1 MKSLAVAIAQK
12 LYYYYPELTIHSS
25 RQVGGGII
33 SSAMEFDT
41 SEGKFFVKYNL
52 ANRFPGMFE
61 SEKKGLE
68 LLASAHTRLII
79 PEPILCDTDNGG
91 TSFLL
96 MEFLESDIPEQN
108 FWRNFGYRLALL
120 HRNTSKQYGLKFNNY
135 IGSLHQSNSF
145 HPTWTEFYI
154 EERLQIQFDLA
165 VRNGLL
171 NPALQDEL
179 ADFCEKLPDLIPNER
194 PALIH
199 GDLWAG
205 NYMAGPGGRA
215 AIFDPACYFGHR
227 ESDIAMTMLFGGFP
241 NDFYANYNEA
251 FPMESGWRQRA
262 DVFNL
267 YPLLVHVNLF
277 GHSYVSKV
285 IDILRRYTK

>member
-41 SEGKFFVKYNL
+41 SEGKFFVKFNPV
-52 ANRFPGMFE
+52 NRFPGMFE

-68 LLASAHTRLII
+68 LLASAHTQLII
-79 PEPILCDTDNGG
+79 PEPILCDTDSGG

-135 IGSLHQSNSF
+135 IGSLRQSNSF
-145 HPTWTEFYI
+145 HSTWTEFFI

-165 VRNGLL
+165 VRNKFL
-171 NPALQDEL
+171 NSDLQGEL
-179 ADFCEKLPDLIPNER
+179 DVFFKKLPDLVPNER
-194 PALIH
+194 PSLIH

-205 NYMAGPGGRA
+205 NYMSGPGGRA

-251 FPMESGWRQRA
+251 FPMEPGWRQRT
-262 DVFNL
+262 DIFNL

-277 GHSYVSKV
+277 GHSYSSKV

>member
-1 MKSLAVAIAQK
+1 MKALAVAIAQK

-25 RQVGGGII
+25 RQVGGGNI
-33 SSAMEFDT
+33 SAAMEINT
-41 SEGKFFVKYNL
+41 SAGKFFVKFNP
-52 ANRFPGMFE
+52 ANRYPGMFE

-68 LLASAHTRLII
+68 LLASAHTQLVI
-79 PEPILCDTDNGG
+79 PEPILCDTDSGG

-96 MEFLESDIPEQN
+96 MQFLETDIPEQN
-108 FWRNFGYRLALL
+108 FWRNFGFRLALL
-120 HRNTSKQYGLKFNNY
+120 HRNTSKQFGLKFNNY
-135 IGSLHQSNSF
+135 IGSLRQSNSF
-145 HPTWTEFYI
+145 HSSWIKFFI
-154 EERLQIQFDLA
+154 EERLKVQFDMA
-165 VRNGLL
+165 IKNGFL
-171 NPALQDEL
+171 NPNLQDSL
-179 ADFCEKLPDLIPNER
+179 DAFCKKLPELIPAEK

-205 NYMAGPGGRA
+205 NYMSGPGGRA
-215 AIFDPACYFGHR
+215 AIFDPSCYFGHR
-227 ESDIAMTMLFGGFP
+227 ESDIAMTTLFGGFP

-251 FPMESGWRQRA
+251 YPMESGWRQRT
-262 DVFNL
+262 DIFNL